1 MSKEPVLIVATRHD
15 AGSYYTYQWAL
26 DLQKELATLK
36 HTCLLLDA
44 SDLCRSGTSFADAI
58 DCVKY
63 VVFYGHGEQDE
74 WTALPAG
81 SSGTA
86 KTTPL
91 VDSKGVSVLD
101 GRLVY
106 AGCCHSLVKLGKA
119 YASKFPGGEYVGY
132 QNTFAFETENH
143 EHFRDIVN
151 NSVIAFV
158 KGDSRHV
165 VVAGLQKAWTGLRDA
180 FSGGGI
186 LQHRPNA
193 FAAAQYA
200 DDNSKRAGCEP
211 P

>member
-1 MSKEPVLIVATRHD
+1 MSKEPVLIVSTRHD
-15 AGSYYTYQWAL
+15 AGSYYTYQWAQ
-26 DLQKELATLK
+26 DLQKDLATLK

-63 VVFYGHGEQDE
+63 VVFYGHGGPDE

-81 SSGTA
+81 SSG

-91 VDSKGVSVLD
+91 VDANTVSVLD

-106 AGCCHSLVKLGKA
+106 AGCCHSLARLGKA
-119 YASKFPGGEYVGY
+119 YASKFPSGEYVGY
-132 QNTFAFETENH
+132 QNTFAFETANH
-143 EHFRDIVN
+143 QYFRDIVN
-151 NSVIAFV
+151 NSVIGFV
-158 KGDSRHV
+158 KGDSRQT
-165 VVAGLQKAWTGLRDA
+165 VVAGLKKAWTGLRDA
-180 FSGGGI
+180 FGGGGI

-193 FAAAQYA
+193 FTAAQYA
-200 DDNSKRAGCEP
+200 DDNAKRVGCEP